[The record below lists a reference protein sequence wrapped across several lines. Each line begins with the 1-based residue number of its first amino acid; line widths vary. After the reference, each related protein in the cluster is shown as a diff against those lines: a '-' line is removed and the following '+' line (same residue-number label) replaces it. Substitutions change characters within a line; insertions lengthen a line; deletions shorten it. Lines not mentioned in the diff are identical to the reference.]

1 LPKES
6 MRSVYAA
13 GDPVEAYAV
22 VQHKVE
28 FWQDQEIVEFAWTTK
43 AGYDSILSVFAGIG
57 INKKN
62 LIWIEPSDS
71 PFRAQYWDHDANVTG
86 LSPQIMYR
94 VVNVKKAIEGLKPSD
109 SGQFTIEIADE
120 VMPENKG
127 PWQVTF
133 SPEGVQVAPSKTAG
147 FKMDIR
153 RFTQA
158 FLGEPSL
165 GTLHLNELFEVRDVE
180 HVKEAEKLLT
190 PSPTL
195 CFEMF

>member
-1 LPKES
+1 
-6 MRSVYAA
+6 MRTVYAA

-22 VQHKVE
+22 IQHKVE

-62 LIWIEPSDS
+62 LVWIEPSDS
-71 PFRAQYWDHDANVTG
+71 PFRTQYWDHDATITG
-86 LSPQIMYR
+86 LTPQIMYR
-94 VVNVKKAIEGLKPSD
+94 VVNAKKALEGLKPSE
-109 SGQFTIEIADE
+109 SGQFTIEIEDE
-120 VMPENKG
+120 VMPENNG
-127 PWQVTF
+127 PWRVTF
-133 SPEGVQVAPSKTAG
+133 SPDGVEVEPSKTAG

-165 GTLHLNELFEVRDVE
+165 ATLHLNELFEVRDIA

-195 CFEMF
+195 CLEMF